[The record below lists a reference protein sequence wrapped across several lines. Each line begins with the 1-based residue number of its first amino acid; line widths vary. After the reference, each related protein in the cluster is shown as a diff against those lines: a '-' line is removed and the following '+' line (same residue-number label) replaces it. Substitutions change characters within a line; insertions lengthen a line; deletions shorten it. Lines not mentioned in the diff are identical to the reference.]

1 MKIYILTLH
10 WVANFGANLQA
21 YSTYN
26 YLAKKGHQVKIIDY
40 RNKNEEDDYKRICS
54 KEQYN
59 KHLSFIEDN
68 LCLTYNV
75 HDLEGIVEIIK
86 KEQPDIVIV
95 GSDAVW
101 RQGNSQLV
109 TYWLD
114 SLELNGQKT
123 NYYSLA
129 VSLMGSNIN
138 KLSDKLKDRIESA
151 LTKFNYVTL
160 RDEWSLKQIHQFRK
174 SNISYCS
181 DPVFLLNKEEMMP
194 IENKDVKTLIENKEK
209 YILVSVSKGRFS
221 SLWFSIIKKLINRR
235 GYKLVELPM
244 PEGNR
249 SIDSDYSIGL
259 PLNANDWFLCIA
271 NASGYIGERFH
282 AMVSCINNNIPFVII
297 DTYGSK
303 LPSVK
308 NKKSKIYDLADRV
321 DCLKYIVHKRN
332 PLLFNPYYIF
342 HKFTLA
348 IKNNSNIKYLEKRDS
363 LKRCIR
369 DYLDNILNL

>member
-21 YSTYN
+21 YSTYI
-26 YLAKKGHQVKIIDY
+26 YLTKKGHQVKIIDY
-40 RNKNEEDDYKRICS
+40 RDKNEEDDYKRICS
-54 KEQYN
+54 REQYDQ
-59 KHLSFIEDN
+59 HLSFIEDN
-68 LCLTYNV
+68 LCLTRKV
-75 HDLEGIVEIIK
+75 HNLDGVIEIIK
-86 KEQPDIVIV
+86 KDQPDIVIV

-101 RQGNSQLV
+101 RQSNSNLV
-109 TYWLD
+109 VYWLD
-114 SLELNGQKT
+114 SLELNAQKT
-123 NYYSLA
+123 SYYSLA

-138 KLSDKLKDRIESA
+138 RLNDKIKERIKSA
-151 LTKFNYVTL
+151 LIKFNYITL
-160 RDEWSLKQIHQFRK
+160 RDEWSLEQIRQFRV
-174 SNISYCS
+174 SNVSYCS
-181 DPVFLLNKEEMMP
+181 DPVFLLNKERMMP
-194 IENKDVKTLIENKEK
+194 IKNKDVKTLIEKKEK

-221 SLWFSIIKKLINRR
+221 SLWFSIMKKLVNKR

-303 LPSVK
+303 LPSLK

-321 DCLKYIVHKRN
+321 DRLDYVVHKRN

-342 HKFTLA
+342 YKIILA
-348 IKNNSNIKYLEKRDS
+348 INNNSDNKYLEKIDL
-363 LKRCIR
+363 LKKCIR
-369 DYLDNILNL
+369 NYLDDILKL